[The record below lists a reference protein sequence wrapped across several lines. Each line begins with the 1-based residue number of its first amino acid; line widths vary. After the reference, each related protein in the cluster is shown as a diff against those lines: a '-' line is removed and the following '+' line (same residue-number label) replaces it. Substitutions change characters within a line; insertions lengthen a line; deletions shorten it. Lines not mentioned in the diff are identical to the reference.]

1 VRKET
6 VTCISL
12 TEGRGDERG
21 ERRGGGGDGGAE
33 EGICK
38 YLDRGEANLER
49 YLD

>member
-1 VRKET
+1 MRKET

-12 TEGRGDERG
+12 AEGRGDDRG
-21 ERRGGGGDGGAE
+21 GGVGGGDGGAE